1 MSDEWSNPSSSTS
14 KRRDSYSADDGPS
27 NNVIARAG
35 FEIPTDEELARADY
49 ARATRARHDLARL
62 TYSPVD
68 DEALGLLTRMGKDS
82 SIVASMPP
90 EVRDVVFK
98 PIVTFSLVDPEVW
111 VYKPGDDVATYALT
125 ARVENP
131 SQALVLAVWDD
142 DGKSAVAAHQ
152 ASRNLE
158 SILSPLRRAKRKEEL
173 KDKRRAT
180 RANLALRLRLHLWV
194 PAAWLLLGFILSM
207 SLVALSVIIGQDWL
221 GFIGAVLIVPFVF
234 LAYRSIYA

>member
-98 PIVTFSLVDPEVW
+98 PIVAFSLVDPEVW

-180 RANLALRLRLHLWV
+180 RANLALRLHLWA

-221 GFIGAVLIVPFVF
+221 SIGAVLIVPFVF

>member
-35 FEIPTDEELARADY
+35 FEVPTDEELARADY

-82 SIVASMPP
+82 GTVASMPQ
-90 EVRDVVFK
+90 EVRAVAFK
-98 PIVTFSLVDPEVW
+98 SIVAFSLVNPEVCM
-111 VYKPGDDVATYALT
+111 YKPGDVATYVLT

-142 DGKSAVAAHQ
+142 DGESAVVADQ
-152 ASRNLE
+152 ASWNLE

-194 PAAWLLLGFILSM
+194 PGAWLLLGFILSM

-221 GFIGAVLIVPFVF
+221 GIGAVLIVPFVF